1 MYVSSPQRHIRLGHL
16 PEGPDNTLWKV
27 AVHASPFGPPH
38 WMATFDTPTPTE
50 LVAAFTTALASSY
63 TKGSDTYLSGTAH
76 PVDHAL
82 RPLTRAGW
90 KRTDTRAATVC
101 TAPDQLAG
109 LTYSRRLPDS

>member
-1 MYVSSPQRHIRLGHL
+1 
-16 PEGPDNTLWKV
+16 
-27 AVHASPFGPPH
+27 
-38 WMATFDTPTPTE
+38 MATFDTPTPTE